1 MISRDVMHI
10 SHVSTLRKTTEG
22 KIYRTEERGHDRTHQ
37 SMASGVV
44 SPPLAALSLP
54 SRFINIAVPVS
65 FFHLPNAAERCRT
78 GGCCAGAA
86 ATGCDAAGVGSG
98 AATPVAGGGMRNAG
112 LFSELTLVEGGVI
125 GDWTA

>member
-1 MISRDVMHI
+1 
-10 SHVSTLRKTTEG
+10 
-22 KIYRTEERGHDRTHQ
+22 
-37 SMASGVV
+37 MASGEWC
-44 SPPLAALSLP
+44 PPLAALSLP

-65 FFHLPNAAERCRT
+65 FFHLPNAAERCRVA

-86 ATGCDAAGVGSG
+86 ATGCGTTGVGSG